1 MRVTSMR
8 LREVSPV
15 GSKPQKR
22 PKRLARKLAL
32 IREREGVTQA
42 VMATRLR
49 KHGAEKA
56 THSGYVAD
64 FENERRIPSLLTLL
78 AYARIAKVSTD
89 YLIDDGLDL
98 TL

>member
-1 MRVTSMR
+1 M
-8 LREVSPV
+8 

-22 PKRLARKLAL
+22 PKRLARKLRL
-32 IREREGVTQA
+32 IREREVVTQE
-42 VMATRLR
+42 VMALRLR
-49 KHGAEKA
+49 QHGAEKA

-89 YLIDDGLDL
+89 CLIDDGLDL
-98 TL
+98 NV